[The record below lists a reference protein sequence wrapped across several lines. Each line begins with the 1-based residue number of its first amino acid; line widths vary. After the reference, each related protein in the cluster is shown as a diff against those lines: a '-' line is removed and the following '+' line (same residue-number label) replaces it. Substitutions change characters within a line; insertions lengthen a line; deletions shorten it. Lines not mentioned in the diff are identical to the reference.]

1 MTNPEAVRGLTTQTL
16 TAAVANF
23 QEITDIWGHSGRHP
37 GGNIHRVVSGT
48 GREGGRRR
56 RSGSLV
62 IDAGIGVSELGH
74 KLFEETFN
82 QRRIKNRRN
91 GDSQNFL
98 ELRMNPAGS

>member
-1 MTNPEAVRGLTTQTL
+1 MTNPEAVRGLTAQTL

-48 GREGGRRR
+48 GRVGGRR

-62 IDAGIGVSELGH
+62 IDPDAGVSELGH

-82 QRRIKNRRN
+82 QRRVKNRRN
-91 GDSQNFL
+91 GD
-98 ELRMNPAGS
+98 